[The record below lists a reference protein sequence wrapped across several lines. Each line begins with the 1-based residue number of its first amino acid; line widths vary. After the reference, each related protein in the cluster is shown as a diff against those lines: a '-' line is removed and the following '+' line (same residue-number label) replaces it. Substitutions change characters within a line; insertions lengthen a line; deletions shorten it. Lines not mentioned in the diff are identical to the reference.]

1 MKDLIRIALL
11 GSDRTE
17 LPESLREE
25 IKALGVEDKDRAKA
39 ILRAVTKWQMQQKA
53 AYIPPR
59 FEGEWP
65 LAPDTANER
74 FCSPNATK
82 YLQQIMDGKY
92 EQVLPEFF
100 SIAKSEACFLP
111 PEQVPTLLQQASE
124 NPGQAALLKP
134 LMGAHA
140 KWLAAQH
147 PEWSLLFAETAIE
160 DWPDVGFQQR
170 VHIFR
175 KMRERNI
182 SVSLELLQS
191 VWKDIDFRQKKSFL
205 KVMRFT
211 VCLEDEVILEVALTD
226 KRKEVRKVAAELLQ
240 SIPESKLLQ
249 RVWQG
254 LEELVHI
261 KKGKDGEEK
270 PEVQLPNEISPAM
283 LRDGIDPSQQW
294 LRGGLRAS
302 RLGQMMAII
311 PPGKWEEKFKRAPTK
326 LIEIFA
332 QSDYAIILLQS
343 FSHAAT
349 LHRND
354 DWAIAIL
361 EFWLYHHHLDR
372 WVDFMPKQL
381 CENLSAEA
389 FNRIA
394 IPALEYC
401 DQLPTDEDPIT
412 ILIRK
417 NTHPWNE
424 SLTQAFIMKCK
435 EWISEYS
442 SSYWTAIHLKS
453 IIQNASYHIEPK
465 LADSLTKSWP
475 TTSAAWGS
483 WESDIETFFKVLRFR
498 KGMKEA
504 LKEERGS

>member
-1 MKDLIRIALL
+1 MKELIRIALL

-17 LPESLREE
+17 LPEPLQEQ
-25 IKALGVEDKDRAKA
+25 IKALGVEDKDSAKA
-39 ILRAVTKWQMQQKA
+39 ILKAATKWQMQQKA
-53 AYIPPR
+53 AYIPPD

-65 LAPDTANER
+65 LAPDIANER
-74 FCSPNATK
+74 FCSPRATK
-82 YLQQIMDGKY
+82 YLQQMMDGKY
-92 EQVLPEFF
+92 EQALAEFF
-100 SIAKSEACFLP
+100 NIAKTENCFLP
-111 PEQVPTLLQQASE
+111 PEQVPSLLQKASE
-124 NPGQAALLKP
+124 NPGQADLLKP
-134 LMGAHA
+134 LMGAHT

-147 PEWSLLFAETAIE
+147 PEWILLFAEAAIE
-160 DWPDVGFQQR
+160 DWPNVGFQQR

-175 KMRERNI
+175 KMRERDI

-191 VWKDIDFRQKKSFL
+191 IWADIDFRQKKSFL

-211 VCLEDEVILEVALTD
+211 VSIKDEAFLEMALAD
-226 KRKEVRKVAAELLQ
+226 RRKEVRKVAAELLQ

-249 RVWQG
+249 RVWEG
-254 LEELVHI
+254 LDKLVNI
-261 KKGKDGEEK
+261 KKGKGGKEK
-270 PEVQLPNEISPAM
+270 PEIQLPDEISPTM

-302 RLGQMMAII
+302 RLGQMIAII
-311 PPGKWEEKFKRAPTK
+311 PPEKWEEKFKRTPED

-332 QSDYAIILLQS
+332 QSDYAIILLQAL
-343 FSHAAT
+343 SHATT
-349 LHRND
+349 LHPND
-354 DWAIAIL
+354 NWAIAIL
-361 EFWLYHHHLDR
+361 EFWLYHHHLDK
-372 WVDFMPKQL
+372 WVDFTPKQL
-381 CENLSAEA
+381 CENLTAEA

-412 ILIRK
+412 LLIRK
-417 NTHPWNE
+417 NTHPWDE
-424 SLTQAFIMKCK
+424 SLTHAFMIKCK

-465 LADSLTKSWP
+465 MADSLTKSWP

-483 WESDIETFFKVLRFR
+483 WESDIESFFKVLRFR
-498 KGMKEA
+498 KGMREA
-504 LKEERGS
+504 LKEKE